1 MRSNHFSQRRSMA
14 RACVQSLGA
23 SIFQLINFIF
33 THLFLNVLSDGNAAG
48 CSSEVLTRQMGLKGE
63 VSQCQRQDFNSN
75 LRDPFSFYYS
85 WKVRIISA
93 KSAEHTW
100 SPTVLLIQYKKKHF
114 NSSSCSK
121 ANWHYFSDGEEWFLS
136 FFHSAFDGFKLPAS
150 LWQQNLVCA
159 SFKCKCNRGA
169 LRKIRRW
176 FETHSRQMLEWI
188 FEATCVIFTQHQH
201 SLTSKCVTAQNTS
214 PF

>member
-1 MRSNHFSQRRSMA
+1 MRQYHRRDVVGWSSRIRNQLQRVDNICRAIFSPMQMRSNHFSQRRSMA
-14 RACVQSLGA
+14 RVCVQSLGA

-114 NSSSCSK
+114 NSSFLLK
-121 ANWHYFSDGEEWFLS
+121 GKLALFFRQGRIIPVFFSF
-136 FFHSAFDGFKLPAS
+136 GF
-150 LWQQNLVCA
+150 
-159 SFKCKCNRGA
+159 
-169 LRKIRRW
+169 
-176 FETHSRQMLEWI
+176 
-188 FEATCVIFTQHQH
+188 
-201 SLTSKCVTAQNTS
+201 
-214 PF
+214 

>member
-1 MRSNHFSQRRSMA
+1 MGWSSRIRNQLQRVDNICRAIFSPMQMRSNHFSQRRSMA

-100 SPTVLLIQYKKKHF
+100 SPTVLLIQYKKSILTVRPAQRQTGTIFQTGK
-114 NSSSCSK
+114 NDSC
-121 ANWHYFSDGEEWFLS
+121 L

-169 LRKIRRW
+169 LRKIRR
-176 FETHSRQMLEWI
+176 
-188 FEATCVIFTQHQH
+188 
-201 SLTSKCVTAQNTS
+201 
-214 PF
+214 

>member
-1 MRSNHFSQRRSMA
+1 MSEAGFQFELERS
-14 RACVQSLGA
+14 
-23 SIFQLINFIF
+23 I
-33 THLFLNVLSDGNAAG
+33 LFLLFME
-48 CSSEVLTRQMGLKGE
+48 SENYLGE
-63 VSQCQRQDFNSN
+63 VRWAYMESDCAA
-75 LRDPFSFYYS
+75 YS
-85 WKVRIISA
+85 
-93 KSAEHTW
+93 
-100 SPTVLLIQYKKKHF
+100 IQKKHF

-121 ANWHYFSDGEEWFLS
+121 ANWHYFSDREEWFLS
-136 FFHSAFDGFKLPAS
+136 FFHSAFDGFKLAAS

-188 FEATCVIFTQHQH
+188 FEATCVIFTQHQP

>member
-1 MRSNHFSQRRSMA
+1 MA
-14 RACVQSLGA
+14 RVCVQSLCA

-100 SPTVLLIQYKKKHF
+100 SPTVLLIQYKKSILTVRPAQRQTGTIFQTGKTDSCLFFIRLLMDSNWQPHF
-114 NSSSCSK
+114 GNKTSSVLPSSVN
-121 ANWHYFSDGEEWFLS
+121 ATEELYGRLEGDLRRILGRCWNGFLKPR
-136 FFHSAFDGFKLPAS
+136 A
-150 LWQQNLVCA
+150 
-159 SFKCKCNRGA
+159 
-169 LRKIRRW
+169 
-176 FETHSRQMLEWI
+176 
-188 FEATCVIFTQHQH
+188 
-201 SLTSKCVTAQNTS
+201 
-214 PF
+214 